1 MEGLAVMRIVCLLLP
16 GLLWGEFATAAPRQ
30 TVLVVVGAAGEEEYQ
45 PLFKR
50 WADDWRTAAERA
62 SAEFTVIGIG
72 GKAKAADRDQV
83 HEWLTAPHEDVDLA
97 WLVLIGHGTFEGE
110 VAKFNL
116 RGPDFTAEELAEWAS
131 SVKAPLA
138 VINCA
143 SASAP
148 FINRLSADRRVVIAA
163 TKSGSELNFARF
175 GQYMAEAINDPQA
188 DLDKDEQT
196 SLLEAYLT
204 ACRRVAEFY
213 DGEKRLATEHAL
225 LDDNGD
231 GLGTPAAWFR
241 GLRATQRAKEG
252 AALDGVRAH
261 QIHLVPSDR
270 EARLPAEVRRRRD
283 ELELEVAALRDKRDA
298 LAEDEYY
305 RRLEGLMVQLAQLY
319 ASADKPQDA
328 APPAAK

>member
-1 MEGLAVMRIVCLLLP
+1 LERLAVTRIALLLLP
-16 GLLWGEFATAAPRQ
+16 ACVLWCECALAASRQ
-30 TVLVVVGAAGEEEYQ
+30 AVLVVVGAAGDEKYE

-50 WADDWRTAAERA
+50 WADEWRTAAERA
-62 SAEFTVIGIG
+62 SAEFTAIGLDDERE
-72 GKAKAADRDQV
+72 KPDRDRVQG
-83 HEWLTAPHEDVDLA
+83 WLTRQDDKVDFV

-116 RGPDFTAEELAEWAS
+116 RGPDFSAAELAEWAS
-131 SVKAPLA
+131 ALKAPTA

-148 FINRLSADRRVVIAA
+148 FLNRLSAEGRVVVTA
-163 TKSGSELNFARF
+163 TKSGHELNFARF

-188 DLDKDEQT
+188 DFDKDEQT

-204 ACRRVAEFY
+204 ACRRVEEFY
-213 DGEKRLATEHAL
+213 ESQKRLATEHAL

-241 GLRATQRAKEG
+241 GVRAVQRAKES

-283 ELELEVAALRDKRDA
+283 ELEVQIAALREEREK

-305 RRLEGLMVQLAQLY
+305 GRLERLMVQLAQLY
-319 ASADKPQDA
+319 APADATK
-328 APPAAK
+328 